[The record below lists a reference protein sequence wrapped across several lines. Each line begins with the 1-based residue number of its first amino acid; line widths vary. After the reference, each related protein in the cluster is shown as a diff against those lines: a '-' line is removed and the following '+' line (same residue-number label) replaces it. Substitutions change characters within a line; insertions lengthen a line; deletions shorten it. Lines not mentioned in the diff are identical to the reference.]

1 MAAALRVSRADHQD
15 GVKEPGN
22 DIKISSRS
30 ATAVSLRILGSP
42 CEQAAAVPSRRSRQT
57 ARRGVRLG
65 QESTFGVAAWRFRQD
80 QRVATI
86 HEVQIS
92 GETIRLGQL
101 LKLSGLAETGGA
113 SKALLADGVR
123 VNGVAET
130 RRGRQLRAGDVVE
143 VLGETARVVAA

>member
-1 MAAALRVSRADHQD
+1 M
-15 GVKEPGN
+15 
-22 DIKISSRS
+22 
-30 ATAVSLRILGSP
+30 
-42 CEQAAAVPSRRSRQT
+42 
-57 ARRGVRLG
+57 
-65 QESTFGVAAWRFRQD
+65 
-80 QRVATI
+80 ATI

>member
-1 MAAALRVSRADHQD
+1 M
-15 GVKEPGN
+15 
-22 DIKISSRS
+22 
-30 ATAVSLRILGSP
+30 
-42 CEQAAAVPSRRSRQT
+42 
-57 ARRGVRLG
+57 
-65 QESTFGVAAWRFRQD
+65 
-80 QRVATI
+80 ATI

-130 RRGRQLRAGDVVE
+130 RRGRQLRAGDVIE